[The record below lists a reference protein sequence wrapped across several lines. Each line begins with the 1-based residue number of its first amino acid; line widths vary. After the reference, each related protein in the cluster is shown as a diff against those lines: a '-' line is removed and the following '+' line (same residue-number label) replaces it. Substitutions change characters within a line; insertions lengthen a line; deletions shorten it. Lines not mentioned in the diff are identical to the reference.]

1 MPAVPAITAVA
12 GVAGAMSSS
21 RNASRASRQ
30 QQQAVDQQAAIAREQ
45 LNFGREQYADWREM
59 FQPVLG
65 DLRDMAYE
73 DQRPDY
79 GAISAD
85 VGMAFDASQGMNRRQ
100 MERYG
105 VAPTDG
111 ANQASETEYGIGRA
125 LAKVGGFNQA
135 RQGAKDQKFNRLAQI
150 GNLSAGQQAQATNTM
165 QGGFGAMQ
173 GAYGNQANLYGAQA
187 NNYMQAAAAGAQ
199 MAGYGLNQMQ
209 GMWGGQQGAPPVNYA
224 TPGGYSPV
232 TPPPNPLW
240 PGRG

>member
-1 MPAVPAITAVA
+1 
-12 GVAGAMSSS
+12 MSA
-21 RNASRASRQ
+21 RGASRASSGQ
-30 QQQAVDQQAAIAREQ
+30 QRAVDSQLQLGREQ
-45 LNFGREQYADWREM
+45 LAFGREQYADWREM
-59 FQPVLG
+59 FMPVLG

-105 VAPTDG
+105 VSPTDG

-135 RQGAKDQKFNRLAQI
+135 RQGAKDQRFNRLAQI

-173 GAYGNQANLYGAQA
+173 GALGNQANLFGAQA
-187 NNYMQAAAAGAQ
+187 NNYMQAAAAGAN
-199 MAGYGLNQMQ
+199 MAGFGLNQFSSQ
-209 GMWGGQQGAPPVNYA
+209 WGQSNSQRLGMPQINVI
-224 TPGGYSPV
+224 PGDG
-232 TPPPNPLW
+232 
-240 PGRG
+240 